1 MLKRNSP
8 PRIAFPLVVT
18 LAATVLPAAAQ
29 KDVPTRAAID
39 VKYTWNLA
47 DIYADT
53 ATWEADFAR
62 AQQTLAMLTALKQAT
77 PETPEQLLTV
87 LTLRDNARWVVDKL
101 LVYASQLSDQDT
113 RDTTALGLKNRATT
127 LQVSY
132 AQAAAWIEPAL
143 LALPESKLPDW
154 LKADAKLAVYRQYI
168 ENVLRQR
175 PHTLSPRE
183 EELLAMAGNLAQS
196 TEAVFNVLKN
206 GELTWPTIKDEQGQ
220 DVTLS
225 PGRYSKLVRSLDRRV
240 RRDAFLGQ
248 MGALT
253 HFQNTF
259 AGTLAGTIQANL
271 YFAQARGFKGNDP
284 ALLATL
290 YPDNLPE
297 SVFTNLVNTIHK
309 SFPLLHRWA
318 ALRKELLKLDEL
330 HVWDLYQPLSAGGR
344 QDVPY
349 DEAIKNVIAALQPL
363 GPEYCGPMEQG
374 FASRWIDVYETQGK
388 RSGGYSWGSY
398 DTHPYILL
406 NYNGTPR
413 EVSTIAHEMGHS
425 MHSYFTHH
433 TQPKVYGEYSGVV
446 AEVASIF
453 NEILLQDYLASQ
465 AKTPAERLALVNEQ
479 IDDLLGTTFR
489 QVMFAEFEVGAHTMA
504 NKGEALTADAL
515 GALYLDIFH
524 NYWGPELVRDP
535 QHAVYWASVPHF
547 YMNHYV
553 HRYANAY
560 CAAVALAEGVLAKKP
575 GALEAYLTFLKS
587 GSSEYPL
594 ELLRKAGVDMTTPAP
609 IEAAMRR
616 FERLMNEF
624 ERLQAEVK

>member
-1 MLKRNSP
+1 
-8 PRIAFPLVVT
+8 
-18 LAATVLPAAAQ
+18 
-29 KDVPTRAAID
+29 
-39 VKYTWNLA
+39 
-47 DIYADT
+47 
-53 ATWEADFAR
+53 
-62 AQQTLAMLTALKQAT
+62 
-77 PETPEQLLTV
+77 
-87 LTLRDNARWVVDKL
+87 
-101 LVYASQLSDQDT
+101 VYASQLSDQDT
-113 RDTTALGLKNRATT
+113 RDAAALALKNRATT
-127 LQVSY
+127 LQVGY

-143 LALPESKLPDW
+143 LALPESKLRDW
-154 LKADAKLAVYRQYI
+154 LAGNEKLAVYRQYI

-175 PHTLSPRE
+175 PHTLSQRE

-225 PGRYSKLVRSLDRRV
+225 PGRYAKLLRSADRRV

-248 MGALT
+248 MEALA

-271 YFAQARGFKGNDP
+271 YFAQARGFKGTDP
-284 ALLATL
+284 ALLMTL

-297 SVFTNLVNTIHK
+297 SVYTNLIETVHK
-309 SFPLLHRWA
+309 NFPLLHRWA
-318 ALRKELLKLDEL
+318 ELRKKLLKLDEL
-330 HVWDLYQPLSAGGR
+330 HVWDLYQPLVEGGR
-344 QDVPY
+344 KDIPY
-349 DEAIKNVIAALQPL
+349 DEAVQSVIAALQPL
-363 GPEYCGPMEQG
+363 GPEYCGPMEKG

-388 RSGGYSWGSY
+388 RAGGYSWGSY

-406 NYNGTPR
+406 NYNGTSR

-433 TQPKVYGEYSGVV
+433 TQPKVYGDYSGVV

-465 AKTPAERLALVNEQ
+465 AKTPAERVLLLNEQ
-479 IDDLLGTTFR
+479 IDDLLGTTYR
-489 QVMFAEFEVGAHTMA
+489 QAMFAEFEVGAHTLA
-504 NKGEALTADAL
+504 AKGDAVTADAL

-524 NYWGPELVRDP
+524 NYWGPQLARDP
-535 QHAVYWASVPHF
+535 QHAAYWASVPHF

-575 GALEAYLTFLKS
+575 GALEAYVAFLKS
-587 GSSEYPL
+587 GSSDYPL

-624 ERLQAEVK
+624 EKLQAEVK

>member
-1 MLKRNSP
+1 MRKRGSLFTY
-8 PRIAFPLVVT
+8 AFPLV
-18 LAATVLPAAAQ
+18 AAWAVALPAFAQ
-29 KDVPTRAAID
+29 KEVPKRADID
-39 VKYTWNLA
+39 RKYTWNLA
-47 DIYADT
+47 DIYADVP
-53 ATWEADFAR
+53 AWEADFAK
-62 AQQTLAMLTALKQAT
+62 AQKMIETLAGQKQAAT
-77 PETPEQLLTV
+77 EAPDQLLAV
-87 LTLRDNARWVVDKL
+87 LALRDDARWVVDKL

-113 RDTTALGLKNRATT
+113 RDAAALALKNGATT
-127 LQVSY
+127 LQVGY

-143 LALPESKLPDW
+143 LALPESKLRDW
-154 LKADAKLAVYRQYI
+154 LAGNEKLAVYRQYI

-175 PHTLSPRE
+175 PHTLSQRE

-225 PGRYSKLVRSLDRRV
+225 PGRYAKLLRSADRRV

-248 MGALT
+248 MEALA

-271 YFAQARGFKGNDP
+271 YFAQARGFKGTDP
-284 ALLATL
+284 ALLMTL

-297 SVFTNLVNTIHK
+297 SVYTNLIETVHK
-309 SFPLLHRWA
+309 NFPLLHRWA
-318 ALRKELLKLDEL
+318 ELRKKLLKLDEL
-330 HVWDLYQPLSAGGR
+330 HVWDLYQPLVEGGR
-344 QDVPY
+344 KDIPY
-349 DEAIKNVIAALQPL
+349 DEAVQSVIAALQPL
-363 GPEYCGPMEQG
+363 GPEYCGPMEKG

-388 RSGGYSWGSY
+388 RAGGYSWGSY

-406 NYNGTPR
+406 NYNGTSR

-433 TQPKVYGEYSGVV
+433 TQPKVYGDYSGVV

-465 AKTPAERLALVNEQ
+465 AKTPAERLLLLNEQ
-479 IDDLLGTTFR
+479 IDDLLGTTYR
-489 QVMFAEFEVGAHTMA
+489 QAMFAEFEVGAHTLA
-504 NKGEALTADAL
+504 AKGDAVTADAL

-524 NYWGPELVRDP
+524 NYWGPQLARDP
-535 QHAVYWASVPHF
+535 QHAAYWASVPHF

-575 GALEAYLTFLKS
+575 GALEAYVAFLKS
-587 GSSEYPL
+587 GSSDYPL

-624 ERLQAEVK
+624 EKLQAEVK